1 MSAETAAR
9 TAASIAANRQRYLE
23 LKSAG
28 QQPARPL
35 PPNSPRELA
44 IDAARVLRRESIPG
58 GWYASYA
65 LKRGQALRLL
75 NPQATPGVSLFAWN
89 ADEPSER
96 LNVGDTVKVQWS
108 AELRK
113 GRLLLSDMGR
123 VLLSMIEDSCGAHDA
138 LLGGST
144 PASNAQKYGDA
155 SLRNTRENFVL
166 AAAKLGLGRRD
177 VGPCVTFFAPV
188 AADGQGRFHWR
199 ENCITRGDF
208 VDLRAEMNL
217 LVAVSNCP
225 HPLAPGVHAPDEI
238 EVTLWNAPPPAP
250 DDDCRT
256 SSVEALRAFENTDAC
271 FVGVLA

>member
-1 MSAETAAR
+1 MAVSAQAAAR
-9 TAASIAANRQRYLE
+9 IAANRQRYLE

-28 QQPARPL
+28 QAPARPL
-35 PPNSPRELA
+35 PPNSPRDLLIEP
-44 IDAARVLRRESIPG
+44 ARVLRSESIPG

-65 LKRGQALRLL
+65 LRRGQALRLR

-89 ADEPSER
+89 DDEPSER

-123 VLLSMIEDSCGAHDA
+123 VLFSIIEDSCGAHDA

-144 PASNAQKYGDA
+144 PASNEQKYGDA
-155 SLRNTRENFVL
+155 SLRNTRENLVL
-166 AAAKLGLGRRD
+166 AAGKLGLDRRD
-177 VGPCVTFFAPV
+177 VGPCLTFFAPV
-188 AADGQGRFHWR
+188 ATDAQGRFHWQ
-199 ENCITRGDF
+199 ENRIARGDF

-225 HPLAPGVHAPDEI
+225 HPLAPGAHAPGEI
-238 EVTLWNAPPPAP
+238 EVTLWNAPPPMP
-250 DDDCRT
+250 DDACRT
-256 SSVEALRAFENTDAC
+256 GSVEAQRAFENTDAC
-271 FVGVLA
+271 FGGVAA